1 MSKKR
6 EKIGLWMVGAAGGVA
21 STVALGIA
29 ALRKGLAD
37 TTGLVSALPPFDHH
51 GLVESGSMIVGGH
64 EVRPVRI
71 LDTVQHLRDRANL
84 FTEEL
89 VKKCTPTL
97 HSFQK
102 NIRRGALY
110 GSSPV
115 VRKLVGDSIDPP
127 DSSPAAA
134 INRLAADIAG
144 FRRSNH
150 LDRVV
155 VIHLAS
161 SEPIATKSAA
171 HASYAKLQRTLATR
185 GSRVLPASSLYAL
198 AAIEA
203 GCPFVNFTPSLGIA
217 VPAIRQRYAP
227 R

>member
-102 NIRRGALY
+102 NIRRGTLY

-144 FRRSNH
+144 FRRTNN

-155 VIHLAS
+155 APPTATRFWATRLAS
-161 SEPIATKSAA
+161 P
-171 HASYAKLQRTLATR
+171 
-185 GSRVLPASSLYAL
+185 
-198 AAIEA
+198 
-203 GCPFVNFTPSLGIA
+203 
-217 VPAIRQRYAP
+217 
-227 R
+227 